1 MAKILGLDL
10 GTNSIGIALRNTD
23 KGDNLT
29 EQLELFNS
37 VIFNS
42 GVGIGKTG
50 EFSYAAERTKKRSA
64 RRLYQARKYRIW
76 ATLELLI
83 KEGYCPLSL
92 EDLDKW
98 RRYDKEKGLKRQY
111 PIHAI
116 EFEQWVRLDFNGDGV
131 ADYSSPY
138 QLRAEL
144 MQKQFDFTNQTDRY
158 KLGRALYHIAQH
170 RGFKSS
176 KGETIKEQSQKDSN
190 NEFDGVES
198 KQSES
203 KKSGKLDEYMT
214 KHNLHTLGCA
224 FARLEKDGIR
234 IKASEYQ
241 AVRLQYKNEIEAI
254 FEFQNGLDISSYFY
268 KRITSEKKGEGTIF
282 YKRPLRSQKG
292 NIGKCALEP
301 NKSRCPISHPE
312 FEEYRAWCF
321 INNIKYRED
330 TDSEWQI
337 LSLELK
343 EKLFVDKFLKV
354 KTSFQFKEI
363 REWLQK
369 ELNLNLICEEKI
381 KTINYKDKTSISAC
395 PISARLK
402 NILGEDYK
410 EWVFETKKIRI
421 NKKTG
426 EQHYI
431 KYNYID
437 LWHICFSFDEEKNIE
452 EISKELSFSKNQTK
466 DLKRIWMKI
475 QQGYSSL
482 SLKAIKNINQFL
494 KQGIP
499 YTDSVLLAK
508 LPELLKDKWELEKEV
523 IIAELNNII
532 RENRLIK
539 EIYNITNNLISNY
552 KSLDYEDRF
561 AEHNT
566 QYKLQEQDYS
576 DIDKVLKTQ
585 YTEKQWTS
593 KTISEQEYIKSE
605 VTKQYQNF
613 FASTKRDYC
622 IIPKLSESLA
632 EYLSTKYKFLTPKDL
647 KKIYHPSMIDIYP
660 VAKREKVEEG
670 IYLKQLGS
678 PVIPALKNPMAM
690 RVLHTLRSQINDLIK
705 KGKIDEHT
713 RIVVETA
720 RELNDAN
727 MRWAIEKYQEKRSDI
742 NDAIGKRLQEY
753 GYDATDY
760 NIRKAK
766 IWCEQQD
773 ILDIKSKD
781 KSKKANN
788 PYKDNDFNKIKYQ
801 LWNEQGFI
809 CIYTGDPI
817 TLSDLLND
825 DKIDIE
831 HTIPRSMSFDDSLSN
846 QTVCF
851 KNFNRNIKKNQ
862 YPTQLNNYEEI
873 LQRIQPWIEKVKS
886 LEERIHFWKDES
898 KKAQTKDRK
907 DHCIRQGHLWKME
920 YDYWKKKVDT
930 FTMTEVSSSYRNN
943 QLNDTRIITKYAYHY
958 LKTLFNKVDVQKGEV
973 TSVFRKIMGI
983 ESVYDKKDRSKHSH
997 HAIDAT
1003 MLTLIPNAN
1012 KREELLK
1019 LFYLQKE
1026 DPMQA
1031 AYYEEQIQKILKS
1044 FLPKK
1049 ATEIRNF
1056 IESNILVDHVSKNQ
1070 ALVPA
1075 KKRKRIRGKIVP
1087 LLDAD
1092 NKVVFEKDENGN
1104 IKKYKGR
1111 PIPEAKY
1118 WIKGDSIRGQLHKDT
1133 FYGAITQNKNN
1144 KVIYVV
1150 RRMLSEFTT
1159 LEKLWKDIVD
1169 KDLFMIIFKQIIEDK
1184 NRLKK
1189 VFKEDDTIFND
1200 LEMYKKNINDK
1211 KYCKDIIKQIV
1222 ENKNFFEEN
1231 KNNKE
1236 LIKFAN
1242 ILKRILDNKKIL
1254 EDVEG
1259 KISMLN
1265 KEGVEVKGNKIRHV
1279 RCVADVTDPLHIKE
1293 QTYIS
1298 NKDYKNKYYAAAPP
1312 ESYAMSVYESMDKKK
1327 KNYEVYN
1334 LFDISENKKIL
1345 NEYIPKT
1352 DKKGYA
1358 LKHTIYVNDILLI
1371 YQNNVEELYD
1381 MDNFQLKER
1390 LYIIKGFWKDKRIVL
1405 QKTINAEKEPSTEN
1419 IKDFNKMPEK
1429 IRQSINKL
1437 NYLIKGVDFEI
1448 NNSQVKFLRKEY

>member
-10 GTNSIGIALRNTD
+10 GTNSIGISLRNTD
-23 KGDNLT
+23 NGDNLT

-37 VIFNS
+37 IIFKS
-42 GVGIGKTG
+42 GVGTGKSG

-64 RRLYQARKYRIW
+64 RRLYQSRKYRIW

-83 KEGYCPLSL
+83 KEGYCPLSM
-92 EDLDKW
+92 EDLEKW
-98 RRYDKEKGLKRQY
+98 SKYDKEKGLKRQY

-116 EFEQWVRLDFNGDGV
+116 EFEQWVRLDFNGDGI
-131 ADYSSPY
+131 ADYSTPY

-144 MQKQFDFTNQTDRY
+144 MQRQFDFTNQIDRY

-176 KGETIKEQSQKDSN
+176 KGETIKEQSQEESAKEIDV
-190 NEFDGVES
+190 VEL

-203 KKSGKLDEYMT
+203 KKSGKLVEYMT
-214 KHNLHTLGCA
+214 KHNLHTVGCA

-241 AVRLQYKNEIEAI
+241 AVRSQYKKEIEAI
-254 FEFQNGLDISSYFY
+254 FEFQNGLDISSDFY
-268 KRITSEKKGEGTIF
+268 KRITSKKKGEGTIF

-292 NIGKCALEP
+292 NIGKCTLEP

-330 TDSEWQI
+330 TGSEWQI

-381 KTINYKDKTSISAC
+381 KTINYKDNTSVSAC

-437 LWHICFSFDEEKNIE
+437 LWHICFSFDEEENIE
-452 EISKELSFSKNQTK
+452 EISKELSFSEKQTK
-466 DLKRIWMKI
+466 GLKTIWMKI

-508 LPELLKDKWELEKEV
+508 LPELLKDNWELEKEV

-561 AEHNT
+561 AEQNT

-660 VAKREKVEEG
+660 VAKKEKVEEG

-727 MRWAIEKYQEKRSDI
+727 MRWAIEKYQEKRNDI
-742 NDAIGKRLQEY
+742 NKEIEKKLNELNIKVNDSAIDKVR
-753 GYDATDY
+753 
-760 NIRKAK
+760 
-766 IWCEQQD
+766 IWTEQQD
-773 ILDIKSKD
+773 IVDIKSEE
-781 KSKKANN
+781 KSKKTKTQ
-788 PYKDNDFNKIKYQ
+788 YKESDFTKIKYQ
-801 LWNEQGFI
+801 LWSEQGYR
-809 CIYTGDPI
+809 CIYTGKFI
-817 TLSDLLND
+817 TLSDLFEEN
-825 DKIDIE
+825 KVEIE
-831 HTIPRSMSFDDSLSN
+831 HTIPRSKSFDDSLSN
-846 QTVCF
+846 KTICYTQ
-851 KNFNRNIKKNQ
+851 FNREVKKNQ
-862 YPTQLNNYEEI
+862 YPTQLSNYKDII
-873 LQRIQPWIEKVKS
+873 LRIQPWIEKVKS

-1044 FLPKK
+1044 ILPKK

-1118 WIKGDSIRGQLHKDT
+1118 WIKGDSIRGQLHGET
-1133 FYGAITQNKNN
+1133 FYGAITQKETDE
-1144 KVIYVV
+1144 VIYVV
-1150 RRMLSEFTT
+1150 RRELKHKANAQDSGFKDWKE
-1159 LEKLWKDIVD
+1159 LESVIVN
-1169 KDLFMIIFKQIIEDK
+1169 KDLIKMMKKQYPNTDFKTAVEQGIYMLDK
-1184 NRLKK
+1184 NGNK
-1189 VFKEDDTIFND
+1189 V
-1200 LEMYKKNINDK
+1200 
-1211 KYCKDIIKQIV
+1211 
-1222 ENKNFFEEN
+1222 
-1231 KNNKE
+1231 
-1236 LIKFAN
+1236 
-1242 ILKRILDNKKIL
+1242 
-1254 EDVEG
+1254 
-1259 KISMLN
+1259 
-1265 KEGVEVKGNKIRHV
+1265 NKIRHV
-1279 RCVADVTDPLHIKE
+1279 RCIVPSVKKPLHIKE
-1293 QTYIS
+1293 QTYKS
-1298 NKDYKNKYYAAAPP
+1298 NKWYKNTYHVASG
-1312 ESYAMSVYESMDKKK
+1312 ELYAMSKYESEDKKICK
-1327 KNYEVYN
+1327 YKAWT
-1334 LFDISENKKIL
+1334 LFDISSNRKSINK
-1345 NEYIPKT
+1345 EDIPLIQ
-1352 DKKGYA
+1352 DE
-1358 LKHTIYVNDILLI
+1358 LKLSHSLVRGDMLLI
-1371 YQNNVEELYD
+1371 YEKNPQELYE
-1381 MDNFQLKER
+1381 MEQQQLQQR
-1390 LYIIKGFWKDKRIVL
+1390 LYVIPNAGFERPFTIKLIKN
-1405 QKTINAEKEPSTEN
+1405 INAQPDKDLGKGES

-1429 IRQSINKL
+1429 IRQSVNQLK
-1437 NYLIKGVDFEI
+1437 YLIKDKDFDLVNGEI
-1448 NNSQVKFLRKEY
+1448 VFFNKNK

>member
-1 MAKILGLDL
+1 M
-10 GTNSIGIALRNTD
+10 
-23 KGDNLT
+23 
-29 EQLELFNS
+29 
-37 VIFNS
+37 
-42 GVGIGKTG
+42 
-50 EFSYAAERTKKRSA
+50 
-64 RRLYQARKYRIW
+64 
-76 ATLELLI
+76 
-83 KEGYCPLSL
+83 
-92 EDLDKW
+92 
-98 RRYDKEKGLKRQY
+98 
-111 PIHAI
+111 
-116 EFEQWVRLDFNGDGV
+116 
-131 ADYSSPY
+131 
-138 QLRAEL
+138 
-144 MQKQFDFTNQTDRY
+144 
-158 KLGRALYHIAQH
+158 
-170 RGFKSS
+170 
-176 KGETIKEQSQKDSN
+176 
-190 NEFDGVES
+190 
-198 KQSES
+198 
-203 KKSGKLDEYMT
+203 
-214 KHNLHTLGCA
+214 
-224 FARLEKDGIR
+224 
-234 IKASEYQ
+234 
-241 AVRLQYKNEIEAI
+241 
-254 FEFQNGLDISSYFY
+254 
-268 KRITSEKKGEGTIF
+268 
-282 YKRPLRSQKG
+282 
-292 NIGKCALEP
+292 
-301 NKSRCPISHPE
+301 
-312 FEEYRAWCF
+312 
-321 INNIKYRED
+321 
-330 TDSEWQI
+330 
-337 LSLELK
+337 
-343 EKLFVDKFLKV
+343 KV
-354 KTSFQFKEI
+354 KTIKFKEI

-369 ELNLNLICEEKI
+369 ELALTLDCEKDN
-381 KTINYKDKTSISAC
+381 KTINYEDNTSVSAC

-421 NKKTG
+421 HKKTG

-437 LWHICFSFDEEKNIE
+437 LWHICFSFDEEENIE
-452 EISKELSFSKNQTK
+452 EISKELSFSEKQTK
-466 DLKRIWMKI
+466 GLKTIWMKI

-593 KTISEQEYIKSE
+593 KTKPEQEYIKSE

-660 VAKREKVEEG
+660 MAKIEKVEEG

-690 RVLHTLRSQINDLIK
+690 RVLHTLRSQINTLLK
-705 KGKIDEHT
+705 EGKIDEHT

-727 MRWAIEKYQEKRSDI
+727 MRWAIEKYQEKRNDI
-742 NDAIGKRLQEY
+742 NKEIEKKLNELNIKVNDSAIDKVR
-753 GYDATDY
+753 
-760 NIRKAK
+760 
-766 IWCEQQD
+766 IWTEQQD
-773 ILDIKSKD
+773 IVDIKSEE
-781 KSKKANN
+781 KSKKTKTQ
-788 PYKDNDFNKIKYQ
+788 YKESDFTKIKYQ
-801 LWNEQGFI
+801 LWSEQEYR
-809 CIYTGDPI
+809 CIYTGNTI
-817 TLSDLLND
+817 TLSDLFDEN
-825 DKIDIE
+825 KVEIE
-831 HTIPRSMSFDDSLSN
+831 HTIPRSKSFDDSLSN
-846 QTVCF
+846 KTICYTQ
-851 KNFNRNIKKNQ
+851 FNREVKKNQ
-862 YPTQLNNYEEI
+862 YPTQLSNYKDII
-873 LQRIQPWIEKVKS
+873 LRIQPWIEKVKS

-1044 FLPKK
+1044 ILPKK

-1075 KKRKRIRGKIVP
+1075 KKRKRIRGKILP

-1118 WIKGDSIRGQLHKDT
+1118 WIKGDSIRGQLHGET
-1133 FYGAITQNKNN
+1133 FYGAITQNKNDE
-1144 KVIYVV
+1144 VIYVV
-1150 RRMLSEFTT
+1150 RRELKHKANVQDSGF
-1159 LEKLWKDIVD
+1159 KDW
-1169 KDLFMIIFKQIIEDK
+1169 
-1184 NRLKK
+1184 
-1189 VFKEDDTIFND
+1189 
-1200 LEMYKKNINDK
+1200 
-1211 KYCKDIIKQIV
+1211 
-1222 ENKNFFEEN
+1222 
-1231 KNNKE
+1231 KE
-1236 LIKFAN
+1236 LESVIV
-1242 ILKRILDNKKIL
+1242 NKKLIN
-1254 EDVEG
+1254 VMKSQFPEG
-1259 KISMLN
+1259 TDFKTAVAEGIYMLN
-1265 KEGVEVKGNKIRHV
+1265 KQGEKVNKIRHV
-1279 RCVADVTDPLHIKE
+1279 RCVVPSVKNPLEIKE
-1293 QTYIS
+1293 QTYTS
-1298 NKDYKNKYYAAAPP
+1298 KKEYKNTYATVGDL
-1312 ESYAMSVYESMDKKK
+1312 YAMSRYESEDRKKSK
-1327 KNYEVYN
+1327 YIVWK
-1334 LFDISENKKIL
+1334 LFDITENRKTM
-1345 NEYIPKT
+1345 NEDIPKIQDGLNLSYT
-1352 DKKGYA
+1352 LSKG
-1358 LKHTIYVNDILLI
+1358 DMLLI
-1371 YQNNVEELYD
+1371 YDKTSQELLN
-1381 MDNFQLKER
+1381 MDKNKLQQR
-1390 LYIIKGFWKDKRIVL
+1390 LYVIDGFESDGRVILKKNITAQSDKDLGKGES
-1405 QKTINAEKEPSTEN
+1405 A
-1419 IKDFNKMPEK
+1419 KDFNNMPEK
-1429 IRQSINKL
+1429 IRQSINGL
-1437 NYLIKGVDFEI
+1437 NYLIRGKDFDLVNGGI
-1448 NNSQVKFLRKEY
+1448 VFFNKNK